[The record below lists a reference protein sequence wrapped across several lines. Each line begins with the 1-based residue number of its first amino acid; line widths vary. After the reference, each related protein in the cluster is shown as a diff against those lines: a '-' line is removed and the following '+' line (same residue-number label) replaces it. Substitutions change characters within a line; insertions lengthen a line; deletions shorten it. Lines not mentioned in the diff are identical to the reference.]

1 MIALCTGMLLPLS
14 DDRVT
19 SHSILDFCILLRHAT
34 AVFEEE
40 RQKIGKTKK
49 GVACSV

>member
-1 MIALCTGMLLPLS
+1 MLLPLS

-19 SHSILDFCILLRHAT
+19 SHSSPDFCILLRHAT

-40 RQKIGKTKK
+40 RQKIAKQRRAWLAQFKEP
-49 GVACSV
+49 VN